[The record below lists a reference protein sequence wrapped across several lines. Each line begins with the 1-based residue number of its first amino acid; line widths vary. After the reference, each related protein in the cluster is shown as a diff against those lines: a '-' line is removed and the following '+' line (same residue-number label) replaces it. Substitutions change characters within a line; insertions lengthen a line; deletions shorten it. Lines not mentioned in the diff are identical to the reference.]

1 MDRQAHCTLNRRRLL
16 TGGAS
21 LAFAGPFTS
30 RAFAAATDDAR
41 FVLVI
46 LRGGLD
52 GLAAVPPYGEGSYSR
67 LRGPLA
73 LAAPGGD
80 GGVLKLDG
88 LFGLHPALT
97 NFHDLYTKGELAVA
111 HAVASP
117 YRERSHFD
125 GQKVLEAGGTSPSTS
140 DGGWLNR
147 ALAALAEESFGR
159 GAIALSDTVPLVLRG
174 PVTVSSWAPSRLP
187 DTDEDTLARVR
198 EIYEATDPLLAS
210 RLTEALNARDLAG
223 AAGMD
228 GGMRGGGQQLAPL
241 AAAAGRFLAAAD
253 GPRIA
258 VIEVGGWDT
267 HANQG
272 GAAGSLAQRL
282 QQLDNGIA
290 SLKNELGPEWA
301 RTTVMIVT
309 EFGRTVAANGTRGTD
324 HGTAGAAF
332 VAGGA
337 VAGGR
342 VIGDWPGLGERDLYE
357 GRDLQPTLDLR
368 ALFKGALGEQYGLSA
383 SALETQVFPDSAG
396 IAPVAVS
403 RA

>member
-1 MDRQAHCTLNRRRLL
+1 MDRRQLLRTGATLAL
-16 TGGAS
+16 
-21 LAFAGPFTS
+21 AGPLAS

-41 FVLVI
+41 FALVI

-52 GLAAVPPYGEGSYSR
+52 GLAAVPPYGEGGYAR

-73 LAAPGGD
+73 LGAPGGD
-80 GGVLKLDG
+80 GSVLPLDG
-88 LFGLHPALT
+88 LFGLHPALA
-97 NFHDLYTKGELAVA
+97 NFHRMYSEGQLAIA

-125 GQKVLEAGGTSPSTS
+125 GQKVLEAGGTSPETS

-159 GAIALSDTVPLVLRG
+159 HAIALADSVPLVLRG
-174 PVTVSSWAPSRLP
+174 PITVSSWAPSRLP

-198 EIYEATDPLLAS
+198 EIYEATDQALAAQ
-210 RLTEALNARDLAG
+210 LTEALNARNLAG
-223 AAGMD
+223 DAGME

-241 AAAAGRFLAAAD
+241 ATAAGRFLAAAD

-258 VIEVGGWDT
+258 VLESGGWDT

-272 GAAGSLAQRL
+272 AAAGTLAQRL

-290 SLKNELGPEWA
+290 SLKTELGSIWEK
-301 RTTVMIVT
+301 TTVVIVT

-324 HGTAGAAF
+324 HGTAGVAF
-332 VAGGA
+332 VAGGTI
-337 VAGGR
+337 AGGR
-342 VIGDWPGLGERDLYE
+342 VIADWPGLGERDLYE
-357 GRDLQPTLDLR
+357 GRDLMPTLDMR
-368 ALFKGALGEQYGLSA
+368 ALFKGVLGEQYGLSA
-383 SALETQVFPDSAG
+383 RALDSVVFPESASV
-396 IAPVAVS
+396 APVGLG
-403 RA
+403 

>member
-1 MDRQAHCTLNRRRLL
+1 MDRRQLLSSGATLAL
-16 TGGAS
+16 
-21 LAFAGPFTS
+21 AGPLAS

-41 FVLVI
+41 FALVI

-52 GLAAVPPYGEGSYSR
+52 GLAAVPPYGEGTYSR

-73 LAAPGGD
+73 LGAPGSD
-80 GGVLKLDG
+80 GSVLPLDG
-88 LFGLHPALT
+88 LFGLHPALA
-97 NFHDLYTKGELAVA
+97 NLHRMYGDGQLAIA

-125 GQKVLEAGGTSPSTS
+125 GQKVLEAGGTSPETS

-159 GAIALSDTVPLVLRG
+159 DAIALADSVPLVLRG

-198 EIYEATDPLLAS
+198 EIYEATDPALAAQ
-210 RLTEALNARDLAG
+210 LTQALNARGLAG
-223 AAGMD
+223 DAGMD
-228 GGMRGGGQQLAPL
+228 GGLRGGGQQLAPL
-241 AAAAGRFLAAAD
+241 ATAAGRFLAAAD

-258 VIEVGGWDT
+258 VLESGGWDT

-272 GAAGSLAQRL
+272 AAAGTLAQRL

-290 SLKNELGPEWA
+290 SLKTELGPIWE
-301 RTTVMIVT
+301 RTTVVIVT

-324 HGTAGAAF
+324 HGTAGVAF
-332 VAGGA
+332 VAGGT

-342 VIGDWPGLGERDLYE
+342 VIADWPGLGERDLYE
-357 GRDLQPTLDLR
+357 GRDLMPTLDMR
-368 ALFKGALGEQYGLSA
+368 ALFKGVLGEQYGLSA
-383 SALETQVFPDSAG
+383 RALDTLVFPDSSAV
-396 IAPVAVS
+396 APVDLA
-403 RA
+403 

>member
-1 MDRQAHCTLNRRRLL
+1 MDRRQFINAGTTLTLF
-16 TGGAS
+16 GP
-21 LAFAGPFTS
+21 LAN

-41 FVLVI
+41 FVLAI

-52 GLAAVPPYGEGSYSR
+52 GLAAVPAYGEGRYQS
-67 LRGPLA
+67 LRGALA
-73 LAAPGGD
+73 LASPGAE
-80 GGVLKLDG
+80 GGVRKLDG
-88 LFGLHPALT
+88 LFGLHPALS
-97 NFHDLYTKGELAVA
+97 NLHRLYTDGDLAVA

-147 ALAALAEESFGR
+147 ALEALADESFGL
-159 GAIALSDTVPLVLRG
+159 GAIALADTVPLVLRG

-187 DTDEDTLARVR
+187 DTDDDTLARVR
-198 EIYEATDPLLAS
+198 EIYEATDPALAN

-223 AAGMD
+223 AAGMEN
-228 GGMRGGGQQLAPL
+228 GMRGGGRQLAPTT
-241 AAAAGRFLAAAD
+241 AAAARFLAAAD

-258 VIEVGGWDT
+258 VIEAGGWDT

-272 GAAGSLAQRL
+272 AAQGTLATRL
-282 QQLDNGIA
+282 TQLDAGLEA
-290 SLKNELGPEWA
+290 LRTELGPVWDK
-301 RTTVMIVT
+301 TTVMVVT
-309 EFGRTVAANGTRGTD
+309 EFGRTVAVNGTRGTD
-324 HGTAGAAF
+324 HGTAGVAF

-342 VIGDWPGLGERDLYE
+342 VISDWPGLAERDLYE
-357 GRDLQPTLDLR
+357 GRDLKPTLDLR
-368 ALFKGALGEQYGLSA
+368 ALFKGVLGEQFGLSA
-383 SALETQVFPDSAG
+383 SALETRVFPGSG
-396 IAPVAVS
+396 SIEPVGVA

>member
-1 MDRQAHCTLNRRRLL
+1 MDRRQLLRTGATLAL
-16 TGGAS
+16 
-21 LAFAGPFTS
+21 AGPLAS

-41 FVLVI
+41 FALVI

-52 GLAAVPPYGEGSYSR
+52 GLAAVPPYGEGAYAR

-73 LAAPGGD
+73 LGAPGGD
-80 GGVLKLDG
+80 GSVLPLDG
-88 LFGLHPALT
+88 LFGLHPALAG
-97 NFHDLYTKGELAVA
+97 FHRLYGEGQLAIA

-125 GQKVLEAGGTSPSTS
+125 GQKVLEAGGTSPETS

-159 GAIALSDTVPLVLRG
+159 DAIALADSVPLVLRG

-198 EIYEATDPLLAS
+198 EIYEATDPALAAQ
-210 RLTEALNARDLAG
+210 LTEALNARNLAG
-223 AAGMD
+223 DAGMD

-241 AAAAGRFLAAAD
+241 ATAAGRFLAAAD

-258 VIEVGGWDT
+258 VLESGGWDT

-272 GAAGSLAQRL
+272 AAAGTLAQRL

-290 SLKNELGPEWA
+290 SLKTELGSIWE
-301 RTTVMIVT
+301 RTTVVIVT

-324 HGTAGAAF
+324 HGTAGVAF
-332 VAGGA
+332 VAGGT

-342 VIGDWPGLGERDLYE
+342 VIADWPGLGERDLFE
-357 GRDLQPTLDLR
+357 GRDLMPTLDMR
-368 ALFKGALGEQYGLSA
+368 GLFKGVLAEQYGLSA
-383 SALETQVFPDSAG
+383 RALDSVVFPESASVV
-396 IAPVAVS
+396 PVS
-403 RA
+403 LG

>member
-1 MDRQAHCTLNRRRLL
+1 MEVRQMDRRNFIRSGATLTL
-16 TGGAS
+16 
-21 LAFAGPFTS
+21 FGPVAD

-52 GLAAVPPYGEGSYSR
+52 GLAAVPAYGEGRYAS
-67 LRGPLA
+67 LRGALA

-80 GGVLKLDG
+80 GGVLPLDG
-88 LFGLHPALT
+88 LFGLHPALA
-97 NFHDLYTKGELAVA
+97 NLHGLYTAGELAVV

-125 GQKVLEAGGTSPSTS
+125 GQKVLEAGGISPNTS

-147 ALAALAEESFGR
+147 ALGALAAESFGR
-159 GAIALSDTVPLVLRG
+159 EAIALAESVPLVLRG
-174 PVTVSSWAPSRLP
+174 PINVNSWAPSRLP
-187 DTDEDTLARVR
+187 DTDADTLARVR
-198 EIYEATDPLLAS
+198 QLYEAADPDAAM
-210 RLTEALNARDLAG
+210 RLSEALNARALAG
-223 AAGMD
+223 ETGMD
-228 GGMRGGGQQLAPL
+228 TGMRGGGEQLAPL
-241 AAAAGRFLAAAD
+241 TTAAARFLAAAD

-258 VIEVGGWDT
+258 VIEAGGWDT

-272 GAAGSLAQRL
+272 AANGTLAQRL
-282 QQLDNGIA
+282 GALDRGVA
-290 SLKNELGPEWA
+290 AFRNELGPAWA
-301 RTTVMIVT
+301 KTTVAIVT
-309 EFGRTVAANGTRGTD
+309 EFGRTAAVNGTRGTD

-332 VAGGA
+332 IAGGA

-342 VIGDWPGLGERDLYE
+342 VISDWPGLAARELYE

-368 ALFKGALGEQYGLSA
+368 ALFKGILSEQYGLSA
-383 SALETQVFPDSAG
+383 RALETDVFPDSGAA
-396 IAPVAVS
+396 APIPLA

>member
-1 MDRQAHCTLNRRRLL
+1 MDRRQLLRTGATLAL
-16 TGGAS
+16 
-21 LAFAGPFTS
+21 AGPLAS

-41 FVLVI
+41 FALVI

-52 GLAAVPPYGEGSYSR
+52 GLAAVPPYGDGAYSR

-73 LAAPGGD
+73 LGAPGGE
-80 GGVLKLDG
+80 GSVLPLDG
-88 LFGLHPALT
+88 LFGLHPALA
-97 NFHDLYTKGELAVA
+97 NFHAMYGDGQLAIA

-125 GQKVLEAGGTSPSTS
+125 GQKVLEAGGTSPETS

-159 GAIALSDTVPLVLRG
+159 DAIALADSVPLVLRG

-198 EIYEATDPLLAS
+198 EIYEATDPALATQ
-210 RLTEALNARDLAG
+210 LTQALNARGLAG
-223 AAGMD
+223 DAGMD
-228 GGMRGGGQQLAPL
+228 SGMRGGGQQLAPL
-241 AAAAGRFLAAAD
+241 ATAAGRFLAAAD

-258 VIEVGGWDT
+258 VLESGGWDT

-272 GAAGSLAQRL
+272 AANGTLAQRL

-290 SLKNELGPEWA
+290 SLKTELGSIWEK
-301 RTTVMIVT
+301 TTVVIVT

-324 HGTAGAAF
+324 HGTAGVAF
-332 VAGGA
+332 VAGGT

-342 VIGDWPGLGERDLYE
+342 VIADWPGLGERDLYE
-357 GRDLQPTLDLR
+357 GRDLMPTLDLR
-368 ALFKGALGEQYGLSA
+368 ALFKGVLGEQYGLSA
-383 SALETQVFPDSAG
+383 RALDTLVFPESSAV
-396 IAPVAVS
+396 APVGLA
-403 RA
+403 